1 MQTQL
6 AYSMFAGQ
14 SFMNFCAALHDLV
27 RASDTPGTNKTW
39 EKFMK
44 ILTEAVKSDASID
57 FIRPTT
63 LALVRLCMT
72 PATKIAGPAPSTI
85 PINHLTVTIDL

>member
-1 MQTQL
+1 MQTLL
-6 AYSMFAGQ
+6 AYSIFAGQ
-14 SFMNFCAALHDLV
+14 SFMNFCAALHDLARV
-27 RASDTPGTNKTW
+27 SDTRGTNKTW

-72 PATKIAGPAPSTI
+72 PAAKIHGPAPSTT